1 VPRPT
6 SLSAA
11 QARRI
16 VVAAQGLASARPAGR
31 VDRRHLRGVVRRLG
45 LVQID
50 SVNVLARAHHL
61 PFFSRLG
68 PHAPALLDRLAYRDH
83 ELFEYWGHEASLI
96 DVELEP
102 LLRWRMAEG
111 HRWSGPT
118 TVAERRPDLVAQLE
132 GIVREAGP
140 ISAAEVD
147 ARIGN
152 RRDRTGPWWG
162 WTDTKK
168 ALEHLFW
175 YGRVGAVRRNGFERA
190 YCDPATVV
198 PDHVRQRPTPT
209 REEAVRELVVLA
221 ARAHGV
227 ATPKDLADY
236 WRLQIREVRALV
248 PGLVA
253 DGGLEAVAVEG
264 WAETGLRHPDATLPR
279 RVDACALVSP
289 FDVAMWHRDRVE
301 RVHGFRYA
309 IEIYVPEA
317 KRVHGYYVLPFLLG
331 DTYVAR
337 VDLKADRAGR
347 RLLVQS
353 AWREPDLAER
363 GTDEAEVA
371 ERLHGELALLARWLD
386 LDDVEVVGRGDLA
399 PALAATRPG
408 GG

>member
-1 VPRPT
+1 MPRPSSLT
-6 SLSAA
+6 SA
-11 QARRI
+11 QARRT
-16 VVAAQGLASARPAGR
+16 VLAAQGLAAGRPAGR

-68 PHAPALLDRLAYRDH
+68 PHDPALLDRLAYRDH

-118 TVAERRPDLVAQLE
+118 TVATRRPDLVAQLE
-132 GIVREAGP
+132 AIVHEAGP
-140 ISAAEVD
+140 VSAADVD
-147 ARIGN
+147 ALIGSQ
-152 RRDRTGPWWG
+152 RDRTGPWWG
-162 WTDTKK
+162 WSDTKK

-190 YCDPATVV
+190 YCHPAAVV
-198 PDHVRQRPTPT
+198 PADVRERPTPG
-209 REEAVRELVVLA
+209 REEAVRALVLVA

-236 WRLQIREVRALV
+236 WRLPIREVRALV
-248 PGLVA
+248 PAMVA
-253 DGGLEAVAVEG
+253 DGELEAVAVEG
-264 WAETGLRHPDATLPR
+264 WAETALRHPDAALPR

-289 FDVAMWHRDRVE
+289 FDVAMWHRERVE
-301 RVHGFRYA
+301 RVHGFRYV

-353 AWREPDLAER
+353 AWAEPDLADR
-363 GTDEAEVA
+363 GTDELEVA
-371 ERLHGELALLARWLD
+371 ERLHGELRLLATWLD
-386 LDDVEVVGRGDLA
+386 LDDVVVVDRGDLA
-399 PALAATRPG
+399 PVLLATTS
-408 GG
+408 